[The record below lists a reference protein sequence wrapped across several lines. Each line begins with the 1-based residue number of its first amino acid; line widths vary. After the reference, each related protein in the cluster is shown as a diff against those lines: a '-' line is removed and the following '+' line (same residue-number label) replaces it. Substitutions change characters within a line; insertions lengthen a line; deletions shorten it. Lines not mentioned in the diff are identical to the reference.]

1 MAEIRYQN
9 FEMQIKTKFSRR
21 QQFYMT
27 DVRMEPRRYSF
38 SSNIVELAVTNT
50 MPTTTTTPKL
60 MPVITEKRIA
70 RESDSRPN
78 LVSKRIL
85 VGESLDIQKKVTTS
99 NWHKGNRDQSKKN
112 HDDLEL
118 QQGKVYEPNDFEV
131 TVVVENVAGDSWG
144 SDEEDEKER
153 EGYEVGQMEEIHK
166 KEGDTKEQ
174 QEEVKEH
181 VKDNFRNH
189 KFTLEKCDTLPT
201 VSI

>member
-1 MAEIRYQN
+1 MSEIRYQD

-112 HDDLEL
+112 
-118 QQGKVYEPNDFEV
+118 
-131 TVVVENVAGDSWG
+131 
-144 SDEEDEKER
+144 R
-153 EGYEVGQMEEIHK
+153 
-166 KEGDTKEQ
+166 
-174 QEEVKEH
+174 
-181 VKDNFRNH
+181 
-189 KFTLEKCDTLPT
+189 
-201 VSI
+201 

>member
-1 MAEIRYQN
+1 MTEIRYQN

-38 SSNIVELAVTNT
+38 SSNVVELAVTNT

-144 SDEEDEKER
+144 SDEEDEK
-153 EGYEVGQMEEIHK
+153 
-166 KEGDTKEQ
+166 
-174 QEEVKEH
+174 
-181 VKDNFRNH
+181 
-189 KFTLEKCDTLPT
+189 
-201 VSI
+201 